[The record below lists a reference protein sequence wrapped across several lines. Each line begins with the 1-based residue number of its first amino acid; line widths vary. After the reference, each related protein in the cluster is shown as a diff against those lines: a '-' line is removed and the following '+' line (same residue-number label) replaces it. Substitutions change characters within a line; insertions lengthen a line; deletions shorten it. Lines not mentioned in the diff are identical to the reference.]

1 LQRTFVKF
9 EPQGVRFVGLD
20 TRDSITAGQAFVDKY
35 GITYPNLSDP
45 DGQLQLAFR
54 DTLPPAAIPSTV
66 FIDKQGRVAARVLGR
81 IDDGRLN
88 GIIETLAAEPG

>member
-1 LQRTFVKF
+1 M
-9 EPQGVRFVGLD
+9 
-20 TRDSITAGQAFVDKY
+20 
-35 GITYPNLSDP
+35 
-45 DGQLQLAFR
+45 
-54 DTLPPAAIPSTV
+54 PPAAIPSTV